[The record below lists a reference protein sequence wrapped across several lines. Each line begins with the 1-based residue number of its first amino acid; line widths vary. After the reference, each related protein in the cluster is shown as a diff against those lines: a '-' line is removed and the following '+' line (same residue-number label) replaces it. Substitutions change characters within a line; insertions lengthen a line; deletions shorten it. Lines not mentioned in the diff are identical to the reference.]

1 MGVVITLFL
10 AALSP
15 PAEPVSAPVTNV
27 TVFSDRAKVT
37 RQIQLPLSKGAHRL
51 TFAALP
57 PGAEAGSIALDAT
70 GATVDRVEV
79 HRGNLGELAS
89 SEVDKALKELDDAR
103 AAVRAVTEQRVNRES
118 ERALLLRLRPA
129 APSVDAKGQPRP
141 LETAGWKDAMA
152 FFDARLKAND
162 AALADLETK
171 DLDARKRLKAAN
183 EKAAL
188 LANANGE
195 VQPLQVDAVIDS
207 AGGTATLSLT
217 YLVRGARW
225 TPAYDVRYRPG
236 DAKVEVG
243 FAAFVS
249 QQTGEDWPASQL
261 TLSTAVPSTLRDVP
275 RLSVWKIGERDRFIP
290 TSVAKPR
297 PVNEPP
303 TAVASIAP
311 EQQLRARL
319 QAALAPPPDMSQ
331 VEHEVAGLKE
341 QLFRAKAKLELL
353 DETVLGGTVDEVRNS
368 KNRVAQL
375 EQDARS
381 QRDVVKMNALRE
393 KALELEGL
401 ERLASD
407 SAERGRKFKQ
417 AGDLAGAADE
427 DAKVAIAGKKAR
439 EITFDADAVNGELVT
454 VTGGEVAAQSAPQSL
469 VMRVPGAMADKVSEL
484 FSFGGSA
491 DRGPPA
497 PVGFTTPRAWQL
509 PSFAPDLP
517 AALAGGY
524 DFVYSAARPEAL
536 KSAPE
541 ARRVPLFRKTFA
553 AEPELTLVPGLSSTA
568 YLMAKVVNES
578 DKPLLRGAANLYVGA
593 DLVGQA
599 LVDTTS
605 VGEKT
610 RLPLGID
617 DAVKVERKVE
627 LVTATKGLINKD
639 DVSTY
644 QVRIDILSSRPQQ
657 VAARVLDQIPLSG
670 AEKVEVKLISSEP
683 AASLDKDLGSLEWN
697 TTLAPNQKRTL
708 TFSYSVTRPKGER
721 LQQWSP

>member
-1 MGVVITLFL
+1 MGFVFALFL
-10 AALSP
+10 AAASP
-15 PAEPVSAPVTNV
+15 PPELVPAPVTAV

-37 RQIQLPLSKGAHRL
+37 RQAQLPLSKGVHRL

-57 PGAEAGSIALDAT
+57 PGAQAGSISLDAA
-70 GATVDRVEV
+70 GATVQRVEV
-79 HRGNLGELAS
+79 HRGNLGELAA

-103 AAVRAVTEQRVNRES
+103 AAVRALTEQRVNRES

-129 APSVDAKGQPRP
+129 APSVDAKGQPRA
-141 LETAGWKDAMA
+141 LETAGWRDAMA

-162 AALADLETK
+162 AALADLDGK
-171 DLDARKRLKAAN
+171 DVEARKRLKVAN

-188 LANANGE
+188 LANGNGE
-195 VQPLQVDAVIDS
+195 VQPLQVDAVLECP
-207 AGGTATLSLT
+207 GGTATLSLS
-217 YLVRGARW
+217 YLVNGARW

-261 TLSTAVPSTLRDVP
+261 LLSTAVPSTLRDVP
-275 RLSVWKIGERDRFIP
+275 RLTVWKIGERDRFIP

-297 PVNEPP
+297 PSQEPQ
-303 TAVASIAP
+303 AQLASVSD
-311 EQQLRARL
+311 EQQQRARL
-319 QAALAPPPDMSQ
+319 LEALAPPPDFAQ
-331 VEHEVAGLKE
+331 VESEVEALKE
-341 QLFRAKAKLELL
+341 QVFRTRARLELL
-353 DETVLGGTVDEVRNS
+353 DETVLGGTVNQIHEG
-368 KNRVAQL
+368 KERVAKL

-381 QRDVVKMNALRE
+381 QRDVVKMNGLKDKLRQ
-393 KALELEGL
+393 LEGL
-401 ERLASD
+401 ERVADDARRKSD
-407 SAERGRKFKQ
+407 EAKA
-417 AGDLAGAADE
+417 AGDTARAAAE
-427 DAKVAIAGKKAR
+427 DTKVAVAGKKAH
-439 EITFDADAVNGELVT
+439 ELAYSFQDD
-454 VTGGEVAAQSAPQSL
+454 GSGMRAEALEVQSAPEPTL
-469 VMRVPGAMADKVSEL
+469 MRAPGAVADKLSSL
-484 FSFGGSA
+484 FSFGGNS

-497 PVGFTTPRAWQL
+497 QVGFVTPRAWQL
-509 PSFAPDLP
+509 PSFAPELP

-524 DFVYSAARPEAL
+524 DFLYSAARPEAL

-553 AEPELTLVPGLSSTA
+553 AEPELTLVPGLSSSA

-599 LVDTTS
+599 VVDTTS

-627 LVTATKGLINKD
+627 LVTATKGLISKD

-644 QVRIDILSSRPQQ
+644 QVRIDILSAQPQQ
-657 VAARVLDQIPLSG
+657 VAARVLDQIPLAG

-683 AASLDKDLGSLEWN
+683 AASLDKDLGLLEWS